1 MTDFRKITE
10 MLMQSCP
17 QREIQKECRAS
28 PKTIVKIRKALES
41 SGKSPRDFLQM
52 SEEELHD
59 MIAPK
64 RPRRARTCVCMEPDL
79 SRAAMSILKG
89 GTVKAAWKNYCE
101 EAEKIGQRPLKYA
114 AYSAAIKSSGVGT
127 LASEASRFKAGLLV
141 FGKTTSVIQV
151 KKEIR
156 QVYFGIFPLSQQAF
170 FGIQSS
176 VDKEPLATVLQDIFR
191 DIGGIPPY
199 IYLYKTDADNK
210 QAMSEMLSYYGAQ
223 LIGWVP
229 EGLHGVVEG
238 VDEYISKRIS
248 DRNFSSKDEA
258 INYID
263 KVQTEYNERNS
274 YMCWSREELFEELDC
289 KALISPPQHAYEQIE
304 EKTAKIQ
311 FDYHVTYKKER
322 YSVPPETY
330 IASTDVILRIG
341 KSRIEIV
348 SEEGEIIA
356 EHPHLP
362 DNKFGYSTLPEH
374 IRSSKDLAKLP
385 WNSVRFL
392 HWANKF
398 SPNTVNIVKKII
410 DSHEIEQQAYCQC
423 YWLLSLGDKMD
434 RAGRTNDFN
443 RACWEQKDGSA
454 FHVYN
459 AVKNS
464 LE

>member
-10 MLMQSCP
+10 MLMLSCP
-17 QREIQKECRAS
+17 QREIQRECRVS
-28 PKTIVKIRKALES
+28 PKTIVKVRKALES
-41 SGKSPRDFLQM
+41 SGKSLGDFLLM
-52 SEEELHD
+52 SEEELTS
-59 MIAPK
+59 MISPAH
-64 RPRRARTCVCMEPDL
+64 PRKARACICMEPDL
-79 SRAAMSILKG
+79 GKAAMSILKG
-89 GTVKAAWKNYCE
+89 GTVKAAWKSYCE
-101 EAEKIGQRPLKYA
+101 EAAKIGQRPLQYA
-114 AYSAAIKSSGVGT
+114 AYSAAIKASGVGA

-141 FGKTTSVIQV
+141 FVKTTSVVHV
-151 KKEIR
+151 KKETR
-156 QVYFGIFPLSQQAF
+156 QIYFGIFPLSQQAF

-176 VDKEPLATVLQDIFR
+176 ADKELLATVLQDMFM

-199 IYLYKTDADNK
+199 IHLYKTDACKN
-210 QAMSEMLSYYGAQ
+210 QAMLEMLSYYGAQ

-229 EGLHGVVEG
+229 KGLHEVVEG
-238 VDEYISKRIS
+238 VDGYIRKQIS
-248 DRNFSSKDEA
+248 DRNFSSEDEA

-385 WNSVRFL
+385 WNAARFL

-410 DSHEIEQQAYCQC
+410 DSHKIEQQSYCQC

-434 RAGRTNDFN
+434 REGRTNDFN
-443 RACWEQKDGSA
+443 RACWEQKDGPA
-454 FHVYN
+454 FQVYN
-459 AVKNS
+459 AVKNC